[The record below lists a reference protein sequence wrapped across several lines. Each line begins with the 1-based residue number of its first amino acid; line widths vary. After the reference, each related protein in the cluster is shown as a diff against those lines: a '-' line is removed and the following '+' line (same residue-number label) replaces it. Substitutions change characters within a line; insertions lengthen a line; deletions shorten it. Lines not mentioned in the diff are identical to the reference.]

1 MTKKKMNLIILIVSI
16 LIIVLVVG
24 IGIVISN
31 KKEKE
36 LEEKNNSEIKI
47 EDVDNVSLVDEKL
60 KEGDYR
66 VTQAY
71 LLNYTR
77 RKGSVWYRSKGIVTK
92 IKYKNTTAI
101 LTITSE
107 DDKSKKVTATIDK
120 DNLHVKEKDH
130 VHFVGTIDLGDGTI
144 NLAKIS
150 KEEIDYNNI
159 VDINL
164 SDLDDNIYYLKNTY
178 VIVSGYMITVADKY
192 KLYSSKAE
200 YKKDEEANNYFIIEW
215 QNQFN
220 YTGTADVLLRC
231 FIGDR
236 YKLIGCEL
244 EK

>member
-1 MTKKKMNLIILIVSI
+1 MSKKNLIILIVSL
-16 LIIVLVVG
+16 LIIILVVG
-24 IGIVISN
+24 IGIAISN
-31 KKEKE
+31 KKDNE
-36 LEEKNNSEIKI
+36 LDNTNTEIKI

-77 RKGSVWYRSKGIVTK
+77 RKGSVWYRSEGIVTK
-92 IKYKNTTAI
+92 IKYDGTSATV
-101 LTITSE
+101 TITSP
-107 DDKSKKVTATIDK
+107 DNKSKKVIANIDK
-120 DNLHVKEKDH
+120 DNLNVKEKDH
-130 VHFVGTIDLGDGTI
+130 VHFVGTIDMRDGTI

-159 VDINL
+159 VDITL
-164 SDLDDNIYYLKNTY
+164 AELDDNIYYLKNTY

-192 KLYSSKAE
+192 KLYSSKTE
-200 YKKDEEANNYFIIEW
+200 YKKDEEANNYFLIEW
-215 QNQFN
+215 QNEFS
-220 YTGTADVLLRC
+220 YTGTSEVLLRC